1 MSDYNEEIHPSAE
14 VSIPD
19 VDALVAEASIEATPE
34 LEVIIPETE
43 PETVVVEAD
52 APSEAA
58 LEALPEV
65 AITPEPAVVAPV
77 LPSNDTVLSSSL
89 DFYRNLLQQL
99 DTNKQLIHTTRQELA
114 QIRQQLRELS
124 ALSKRDARLEDE
136 TDSHGLHTSK
146 VAAQYDDC
154 GSIIAIAE
162 QVRRHVYDNINEA
175 EELLSPMMQSVDL
188 LKLRVRYIRLLETLL
203 AAQEAGLR
211 LDIQQRNADACIW
224 QLADILKV

>member
-1 MSDYNEEIHPSAE
+1 VNI
-14 VSIPD
+14 VQ
-19 VDALVAEASIEATPE
+19 PE
-34 LEVIIPETE
+34 P
-43 PETVVVEAD
+43 VVEPVV
-52 APSEAA
+52 PSE
-58 LEALPEV
+58 PIV
-65 AITPEPAVVAPV
+65 P
-77 LPSNDTVLSSSL
+77 PSNDTVLASSL

-99 DTNKQLIHTTRQELA
+99 DANKQLIHTTRQDLA

-124 ALSKRDARLEDE
+124 ALSKREAHLEDE

-162 QVRRHVYDNINEA
+162 QMRRHVYDNVQEA
-175 EELLSPMMQSVDL
+175 EALLSPMTQSMDL

-211 LDIQQRNADACIW
+211 LEIQQRNADACIW
-224 QLADILKV
+224 QLADIFKV

>member
-14 VSIPD
+14 VSIPE

-34 LEVIIPETE
+34 LEVIIPE

-58 LEALPEV
+58 PEALPEV

-99 DTNKQLIHTTRQELA
+99 DTNKQLIHNTRQELA

-124 ALSKRDARLEDE
+124 ALSTRDARLEDE